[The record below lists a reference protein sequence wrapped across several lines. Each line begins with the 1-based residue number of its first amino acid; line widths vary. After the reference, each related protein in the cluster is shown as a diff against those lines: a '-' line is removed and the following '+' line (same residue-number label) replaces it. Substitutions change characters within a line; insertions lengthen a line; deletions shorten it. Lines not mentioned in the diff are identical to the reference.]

1 LDRCDA
7 KVFIAAQQ
15 IGLQWET
22 MISEALIQLKDSV
35 SLLLGAV
42 MLALAFIAGFFVA
55 LARRGR

>member
-1 LDRCDA
+1 
-7 KVFIAAQQ
+7 
-15 IGLQWET
+15 

-42 MLALAFIAGFFVA
+42 MLALAFIAGFFMA